1 MCFRRVPGDIDCVN
15 FLKIQ
20 LDKWQA
26 PKDLKDPHAP
36 ASLLKLWFREM
47 YEPLI
52 PQRFYDQC
60 IHNCDNP
67 DVCLNIVSSLPAIN
81 NIVFSY
87 LVRLLQVNILL
98 PIFTVIN
105 YCLCLNCQYFKQEAI
120 WLKRNETKN
129 VNIIL
134 LCICNY

>member
-1 MCFRRVPGDIDCVN
+1 MNEFDYLIQLLTCRVPGDIDCVN
-15 FLKIQ
+15 FLKLQ
-20 LDKWQA
+20 LDKWQP

-67 DVCLNIVSSLPAIN
+67 DICLNIVSSLPAIN

-98 PIFTVIN
+98 LSISQQ
-105 YCLCLNCQYFKQEAI
+105 L
-120 WLKRNETKN
+120 TK
-129 VNIIL
+129 ITSHRI
-134 LCICNY
+134 